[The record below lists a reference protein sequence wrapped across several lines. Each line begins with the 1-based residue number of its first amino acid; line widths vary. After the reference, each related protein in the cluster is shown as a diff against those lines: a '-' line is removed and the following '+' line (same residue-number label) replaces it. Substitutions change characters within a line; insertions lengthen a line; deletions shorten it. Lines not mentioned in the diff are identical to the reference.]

1 MTKWINEQTKL
12 VKIILFF
19 PIWGWAFSGL
29 YRIFKY
35 IEGNKNVVTLVVG
48 LLALFIPFIGFV
60 VSIIDL
66 LTVIIDNKVEVLAD

>member
-19 PIWGWAFSGL
+19 PIWGWVFSGL